1 MSRLDCNA
9 NYRTQSTAK
18 RWKSEN
24 TSTLSGL
31 TGLASLWSQTGLC
44 GGVQAKVI
52 QMKRALVIHSLFMP
66 YLLLV
71 FQSALRNTQNLDIE
85 KLDAHMQAIGQSLRE
100 ADSEIEM
107 RFSRA
112 ITMLG
117 NSRDDLRRHVSRLSS
132 AMTAIQAGASSVPQF
147 TPLEVDP
154 EEQV

>member
-1 MSRLDCNA
+1 MEVRKYIDPKWTHGFGIA
-9 NYRTQSTAK
+9 VVPDRAM
-18 RWKSEN
+18 RGV
-24 TSTLSGL
+24 SGE
-31 TGLASLWSQTGLC
+31 SNSDE
-44 GGVQAKVI
+44 
-52 QMKRALVIHSLFMP
+52 RALVIHSLFMP

-85 KLDAHMQAIGQSLRE
+85 KLDAHMQAIGQSSRE
-100 ADSEIEM
+100 ANSETEM
-107 RFSRA
+107 RLSRA

>member
-1 MSRLDCNA
+1 MEVQKYTDPE
-9 NYRTQSTAK
+9 RTYGFGIAVAPDTAM
-18 RWKSEN
+18 RGA
-24 TSTLSGL
+24 SGE
-31 TGLASLWSQTGLC
+31 SDSDE
-44 GGVQAKVI
+44 
-52 QMKRALVIHSLFMP
+52 RALVSHRPFMP

-71 FQSALRNTQNLDIE
+71 FQSALLSAQNLDIE

-147 TPLEVDP
+147 TPLKVDP
-154 EEQV
+154 AEQV